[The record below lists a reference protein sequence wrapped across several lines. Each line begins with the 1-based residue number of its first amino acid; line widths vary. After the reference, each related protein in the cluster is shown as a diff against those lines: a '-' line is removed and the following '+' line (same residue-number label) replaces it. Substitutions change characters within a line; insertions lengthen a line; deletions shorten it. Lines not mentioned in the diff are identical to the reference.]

1 MAAQVYDYET
11 TLLSADRNSGDAFRA
26 EIIAARALGV
36 FDDDGKPVMNAGYG
50 DAGLADILA
59 RMQAN
64 YLVLKPRLGINNPD
78 GNATW
83 FSLRRELFRIDGGKT
98 GDADWRK
105 ALSKCIV
112 DDIRTV
118 PEYTRFCQSIA
129 SSSALQPKEPTL
141 VIRFTSTID
150 FAKNFFGK
158 DLEAGDHALDSSYY
172 ATKIAGAGVKFTG
185 YPTDSLAATPVV
197 YLVPAGADRMRIPG
211 GGENGT
217 VLDWNV
223 ADQVIP
229 VPYAIGATELD
240 DTDWIPTYTGY
251 SGGIDAMAK
260 IRRLPSFRALIA
272 DEDDD
277 DKALASTRLVGRS
290 AWNTKWVM
298 IIPAGQLLGGN
309 AEDRA
314 RALSI
319 FVNGE
324 DSNRDGVIDRPGV
337 ADIELGLKTYAT
349 SGN

>member
-1 MAAQVYDYET
+1 
-11 TLLSADRNSGDAFRA
+11 
-26 EIIAARALGV
+26 
-36 FDDDGKPVMNAGYG
+36 MNVGYG

-78 GNATW
+78 RNATW
-83 FSLRRELFRIDGGKT
+83 FSLRSELFRIEDGAE
-98 GDADWRK
+98 GDADWRL
-105 ALSKCIV
+105 ALSKCVV

-118 PEYTRFCQSIA
+118 PEYRRYCQSVA
-129 SSSALQPKEPTL
+129 SSSSLQAKEPAI
-141 VIRFTSTID
+141 VIRFSSTID

-172 ATKIAGAGVKFTG
+172 ATKIAGAGVKFDN
-185 YPTDSLAATPVV
+185 YPSNSLAATPVV
-197 YLVPAGADRMRIPG
+197 YLIPAGADRMRIPG

-229 VPYAIGATELD
+229 VPYSIGSTELD
-240 DTDWIPTYTGY
+240 DADWLPIYTGY
-251 SGGIDAMAK
+251 SAGVETLAK
-260 IRRLPSFRALIA
+260 IRRMPSFRALIA

-277 DKALASTRLVGRS
+277 DKALASTRLIGRS

-298 IIPAGQLLGGN
+298 IIPAGQLLGGS

-314 RALSI
+314 RALSVFI
-319 FVNGE
+319 NGE
-324 DSNRDGVIDRPGV
+324 DTNRDGLVDVPGIS
-337 ADIELGLKTYAT
+337 DIELGLKTYAT